1 MGSTAVSSP
10 GRGAKR
16 ATQPRRALT
25 IKMQLRPCRLEAL
38 SGSAGRA
45 RLRAT
50 IVSSGLVLVLH
61 SAGVFAQARCPQPA
75 ARAASVEGR
84 VEVRANP
91 QAAWQPVRLDD
102 ALCAGDSVQV
112 LERSRAGLLL
122 ANDVL
127 LRLDQNSVLML
138 GEADPEKPSV
148 MEFLRGWLH
157 VITRHR
163 KQFRVTTPVAN
174 AMVEGTEFTISAEPD
189 RSSVTV
195 DEGRVQMQSR
205 GGTLALESGQAGE
218 VRGTGAPQAFPRLR
232 PLDAVQWALYFP
244 PVLRYRPSLKDPV
257 FSKLEEEASKLA
269 LEGDA
274 SGALERVGQIP
285 PNIRTE
291 SLRTFEASLLLSVGR
306 VDEAAAILKA
316 QSASSDPDALAL
328 DAILQ
333 LIAGDRSQAAA
344 RAEAAVR
351 ARPTAAAL
359 LARSFVQ
366 QSQFK
371 LEDALQSVKRA
382 TEVEPDNAIAWARL
396 SELQLSIGEVGRARE
411 AAERA
416 VELSPRFG
424 RGHTI
429 LGFVLLAQG
438 EFEQAQ
444 QSFDKAVASLQG
456 DPLPRLG
463 KGLIFIRRG
472 NLAEG
477 RRELELAVLLDPGN
491 SLLRSYLGKAYFDEE
506 RDELAGTQFDLAR
519 DLDPR
524 DPTPWFYDAIRL
536 QTLNR
541 PGEALQELQESMAR
555 NENRAVYRSRLLLDQ
570 DLATRGT
577 SLARIYDDLG
587 FEELARAEASLSL
600 STDPTNYS
608 AHRFLS
614 DAYARIPRHE
624 IARVSELL
632 QAQLLQPI
640 NTSPVQPS
648 SPVTDL
654 NIVAG
659 ANMTRV
665 SANEFGPLF
674 ERNGTRLL
682 TSALL
687 GNHGTLGDELILSG
701 LRDEVSYSLGQ
712 FHYETD
718 GYRTNNDLKHNIY
731 NAFLQYAVT
740 PSVNLQGEVRRRQTE
755 NGDIAQNFDPVNF
768 SLRNRRTI
776 EQDTYRLGG
785 HLSPAP
791 GSDFLVS
798 VFHADRD
805 ESSFSVTPFGSA
817 NLEVTRNT
825 EQSANVG
832 EAQYLFR
839 RQRFSLVSGIGAYK
853 SKGETNTS
861 AQLVPGPSFP
871 QPPIPIDTSHRN
883 AYAYADLEYP
893 LSLIWTLGVDY
904 DSLTDKTID
913 LSKRNWSP
921 KAGLTWIPTK
931 DLRVRLA
938 TFETIKRVLIANQ
951 TLQPTQIAGFN
962 QFFDEANG
970 TEARSRNL
978 AFDARLAADAYVGAS
993 YSRRDLITPS
1003 ALGGSVFNE
1012 DRDEESYLLYLYWT
1026 PQARWAL
1033 SVSYEYDGFR
1043 RTPPT
1048 GVLPNRDPTAL
1059 DTTTV
1064 PVTVRY
1070 FLPGGTFAQLT
1081 GSHIS
1086 QKVARETAPAPGFG
1100 VGEESFSLIDAAL
1113 GYRSPSRRFLF
1124 SLEGRNL
1131 TNRKFRFQD
1140 DGFRN
1145 SETTSSSVIP
1155 VRSVYLRATLNF

>member
-1 MGSTAVSSP
+1 
-10 GRGAKR
+10 
-16 ATQPRRALT
+16 
-25 IKMQLRPCRLEAL
+25 MQLRPCRLEAL
-38 SGSAGRA
+38 SGSAGYA

-50 IVSSGLVLVLH
+50 IVSSGLVVLLLH

-91 QAAWQPVRLDD
+91 QAAWQPLRPDD
-102 ALCAGDSVQV
+102 TLCAGDAVQV

-218 VRGTGAPQAFPRLR
+218 VRGTGAPQAFPRVR

-438 EFEQAQ
+438 EFEEAQ

-463 KGLIFIRRG
+463 KGLAFIRRG

-491 SLLRSYLGKAYFDEE
+491 SLLRSYLGKAYSEE
-506 RDELAGTQFDLAR
+506 LRDELADAQLGIAKK
-519 DLDPR
+519 LDPL
-524 DPTPWFYDAIRL
+524 DPTPWFYNAIRL
-536 QTLNR
+536 QAVNR
-541 PGEALQELQESMAR
+541 PGEALQELQESIAR

-570 DLATRGT
+570 DQA
-577 SLARIYDDLG
+577 ARSASQALIYSDLG
-587 FEELARAEASLSL
+587 FDQLAVTEAMNALDA
-600 STDPTNYS
+600 DPRRSS
-608 AHRFLS
+608 AHRFLAE
-614 DAYARIPRHE
+614 AYESLPRYE
-624 IARVSELL
+624 AARVSELL
-632 QAQLLQPI
+632 QSQLLQPA
-640 NTSPVQPS
+640 NTLPVP
-648 SPVTDL
+648 
-654 NIVAG
+654 
-659 ANMTRV
+659 
-665 SANEFGPLF
+665 
-674 ERNGTRLL
+674 TRLGAVRAPIPQGSGPTAASFQEL
-682 TSALL
+682 TSLFARDGHWFGFAGVGGSDSTIGEELQYALFQ
-687 GNHGTLGDELILSG
+687 GQRT
-701 LRDEVSYSLGQ
+701 VQLGQ
-712 FHYETD
+712 FHFETLGVQPNAD
-718 GYRTNNDLKHNIY
+718 LKQDILRLFYQEDVSYRTS
-731 NAFLQYAVT
+731 LQAEART
-740 PSVNLQGEVRRRQTE
+740 SRTKS
-755 NGDIAQNFDPVNF
+755 GDILLQFDPQSF
-768 SLRNRRTI
+768 ETGR
-776 EQDTYRLGG
+776 QDNVDSARVGFR
-785 HLSPAP
+785 HSPAP
-791 GSDFLVS
+791 DQDWLVS
-798 VFHADRD
+798 VITQKRD
-805 ESSFSVTPFGSA
+805 SSSSSFI
-817 NLEVTRNT
+817 EVSFEDPDAGTITTRNDFAR
-825 EQSANVG
+825 QSRSESRAAEIQHLRRTGKVDLTAGAGAVSEDVKGTLSTQESLFINGDFIFSNPPVLTSSDSTSRYDNV
-832 EAQYLFR
+832 YLYGSIR
-839 RQRFSLVSGIGAYK
+839 A
-853 SKGETNTS
+853 
-861 AQLVPGPSFP
+861 
-871 QPPIPIDTSHRN
+871 
-883 AYAYADLEYP
+883 
-893 LSLIWTLGVDY
+893 
-904 DSLTDKTID
+904 
-913 LSKRNWSP
+913 
-921 KAGLTWIPTK
+921 AGLTVTAGASSDDSETRNFSQRKLSPK
-931 DLRVRLA
+931 LGVRVPLGAGLVLRAAAFRNVARPAAGL
-938 TFETIKRVLIANQ
+938 Q
-951 TLQPTQIAGFN
+951 TLEPTQVAGFN
-962 QFFDEANG
+962 QLFDDAAGTRSSRLGIALDGRWGRALFAGVEATSRALEVPILASSGGLARFENRDERLHRAYVSWVVSPRIALG
-970 TEARSRNL
+970 AEYRYELEAREVDVGQNFPVRVTTHYL
-978 AFDARLAADAYVGAS
+978 PLTMAFHDPSGVYAKLRATFVDQTVVFRGDSTVADREGQDRFHVV
-993 YSRRDLITPS
+993 DL
-1003 ALGGSVFNE
+1003 L
-1012 DRDEESYLLYLYWT
+1012 
-1026 PQARWAL
+1026 
-1033 SVSYEYDGFR
+1033 
-1043 RTPPT
+1043 
-1048 GVLPNRDPTAL
+1048 
-1059 DTTTV
+1059 
-1064 PVTVRY
+1064 
-1070 FLPGGTFAQLT
+1070 
-1081 GSHIS
+1081 
-1086 QKVARETAPAPGFG
+1086 
-1100 VGEESFSLIDAAL
+1100 L
-1113 GYRSPSRRFLF
+1113 GYRLPRREGVLSLTVKNLF
-1124 SLEGRNL
+1124 DER
-1131 TNRKFRFQD
+1131 FRFQD
-1140 DGFRN
+1140 TDLLGAPRVPFLLPGRALFFTF
-1145 SETTSSSVIP
+1145 SVTS
-1155 VRSVYLRATLNF
+1155 